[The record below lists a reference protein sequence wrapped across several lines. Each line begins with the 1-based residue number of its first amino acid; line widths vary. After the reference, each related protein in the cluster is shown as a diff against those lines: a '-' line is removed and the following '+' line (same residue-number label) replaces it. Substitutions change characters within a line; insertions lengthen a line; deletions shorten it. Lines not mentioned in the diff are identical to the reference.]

1 MKKEIIICII
11 VILLIFILDFITE
24 NNTNNV
30 MGNLEEMLENTK
42 ENIIIEND
50 EDMEENIEEAI
61 NFWEEKRD
69 ILSLYIEHD
78 ELEKLEMYLR
88 EIKTDIG
95 TKEYNMAMESLETC
109 LYVIEHIKDKYKLS
123 IKNIF

>member
-1 MKKEIIICII
+1 MKKQIIICII
-11 VILLIFILDFITE
+11 VILLIVILDFITE

-42 ENIIIEND
+42 ENIIIENN

-61 NFWEEKRD
+61 NFWQEKRD